1 MTTCRQLLQVS
12 SSTNGVKGR
21 ITLHREK
28 VMFGMGLTKA
38 LHLLDT
44 GIVSRLALL
53 GCSELGGR
61 HC

>member
-1 MTTCRQLLQVS
+1 
-12 SSTNGVKGR
+12 
-21 ITLHREK
+21 
-28 VMFGMGLTKA
+28 MFGMGLTKA